1 MNNPKERLLKHV
13 LTYSNGNLVTFET
26 PIVINSQE
34 QVFK

>member
-13 LTYSNGNLVTFET
+13 LTYSNGNLTIFDT
-26 PIVINSQE
+26 PVVINSRE